1 MLISGFNA
9 YLRVY
14 WILRKGATSGGYKNL
29 GVRNPTLMMQ
39 RLNSWQIQ
47 DAIRTVNW
55 KPVGGCSSW
64 GGDWGGDRDRSWES
78 KLRMG
83 ALPRGSTGS

>member
-1 MLISGFNA
+1 MGLMLIAGFNA

-29 GVRNPTLMMQ
+29 GVRNPTLMMK

-55 KPVGGCSSW
+55 KPVSQVNI
-64 GGDWGGDRDRSWES
+64 DI
-78 KLRMG
+78 
-83 ALPRGSTGS
+83 